1 MDEDSIQHTMQ
12 LFHFC
17 HAELYAASVD
27 HLHDMLSI
35 QLTPSERPSALKVF
49 LIWAK
54 CLREGGLAELE
65 DEGHP

>member
-1 MDEDSIQHTMQ
+1 MDADSIQHTMQ
-12 LFHFC
+12 LFHLC
-17 HAELYAASVD
+17 RAELYAASVD

-35 QLTPSERPSALKVF
+35 QITPSERPLALKVF

-54 CLREGGLAELE
+54 RLRQGGLAELE